1 MERTTFLEHYCT
13 SPSSE
18 GAPRELNRTGAAI
31 TYRAIDERSGDAVA
45 LTLIPIASIDPA
57 TREQFEEQARAA
69 QKVRHINIAKVFDF
83 GHEEDHFVYVS
94 ELLQGEPLASWV
106 EEHGPM
112 PADAVLR
119 VAEQIVSVL
128 STASFHKLAHCA
140 VQPSNL
146 MIVPGSTPEGGWP
159 FVKLMNFGLAGLK
172 LDKPNG
178 GHGHEES
185 FSAAPK
191 FASPEQVQHETVD
204 FRSEVYSLGAT
215 MYFMLTGAVPPTDLR
230 RQQLRVFPKALR
242 NLLGNMLR
250 HDPNQRPKDPV
261 VLTEMIRECLA
272 GIERRQALA
281 RRLGVP
287 LAGVIPRKSGAPSTP
302 LAQVLRGILVF
313 AALVLAAGVLGAF
326 LLPADINPFRH
337 RTAAKQLIG
346 VPIGVP
352 EASPSAPPQAINTA
366 PVVASQP
373 ATNAAASAVADQS
386 PSPGPE
392 QGQTSNP
399 ATNAAAPAVADQSPS
414 PGLEQGQTSNPA
426 FVAAATPPSV
436 ANPTAGPSVQNPD
449 QAQTNSMTQANA
461 VPQPSAASDS
471 TSPTKKGKAAGSISK
486 RTRTGQAFVGQR
498 DSESA
503 RGRGRWA
510 RARMV
515 GITSDGRLIFRLPS
529 GRTAI
534 VAPDSDEDQFLPRRH
549 RRPSIDRDDIFSPR
563 TVAPDYPPY
572 D

>member
-1 MERTTFLEHYCT
+1 MERTTFLEHYRT
-13 SPSSE
+13 SLGSE
-18 GAPRELNRTGAAI
+18 GGPQELNRTGAAI
-31 TYRAIDERSGDAVA
+31 TYKAIDERSRDAVS

-83 GHEEDHFVYVS
+83 GHEEDQFVYVS

-106 EEHGPM
+106 DENGAM

-128 STASFHKLAHCA
+128 STASFHKLTHCA
-140 VQPSNL
+140 IQPSNL

-159 FVKLMNFGLAGLK
+159 FVKLMNFGLAGLR
-172 LDKPNG
+172 LDTPNG
-178 GHGHEES
+178 GDGHEES

-272 GIERRQALA
+272 RIERRQALA

-287 LAGVIPRKSGAPSTP
+287 LTGVIPRKSGTPSTP

-313 AALVLAAGVLGAF
+313 AALVLAAGVLGAL

-386 PSPGPE
+386 PSPGLE

-399 ATNAAAPAVADQSPS
+399 ATNGAASAVADQSSS
-414 PGLEQGQTSNPA
+414 PGLEQGQTSNPD

-461 VPQPSAASDS
+461 APQPSAASDS
-471 TSPTKKGKAAGSISK
+471 TSPTKKGKVAGSTSK
-486 RTRTGQAFVGQR
+486 RTRTGQAFLGQR
-498 DSESA
+498 DSESP
-503 RGRGRWA
+503 RGRGRWT

-549 RRPSIDRDDIFSPR
+549 RRSFIDRGDIFSPP
-563 TVAPDYPPY
+563 TSAPDFPPY

>member
-1 MERTTFLEHYCT
+1 MERRTFLEHYRT
-13 SPSSE
+13 SLSSE

-31 TYRAIDERSGDAVA
+31 TYKAIDERSGDAVA

-83 GHEEDHFVYVS
+83 GHEEDQFVYVS

-119 VAEQIVSVL
+119 MAEQIVSVL
-128 STASFHKLAHCA
+128 STASFHKLTHCA
-140 VQPSNL
+140 IQPSNL
-146 MIVPGSTPEGGWP
+146 IIVPGSTPEGGWP

-178 GHGHEES
+178 GDGREES

-250 HDPNQRPKDPV
+250 QDPNQRPKDSV
-261 VLTEMIRECLA
+261 ALTEMIRECLA
-272 GIERRQALA
+272 RIERRQALA

-287 LAGVIPRKSGAPSTP
+287 LAGVIPRKSGTPSTP

-337 RTAAKQLIG
+337 RTAAKQVIG
-346 VPIGVP
+346 VPVGVP
-352 EASPSAPPQAINTA
+352 ETSPSAPPQAINTP

-386 PSPGPE
+386 PSP
-392 QGQTSNP
+392 S
-399 ATNAAAPAVADQSPS
+399 
-414 PGLEQGQTSNPA
+414 LEQGQTSNPD

-461 VPQPSAASDS
+461 APQPSAASDS

-503 RGRGRWA
+503 RGRGRWT

-534 VAPDSDEDQFLPRRH
+534 VAPDSDEDQFLPRG
-549 RRPSIDRDDIFSPR
+549 RRRSFIDRGDIFSPP
-563 TVAPDYPPY
+563 TSAPDYPPY

>member
-1 MERTTFLEHYCT
+1 MERTTFLGHYRI
-13 SPSSE
+13 PLSSD
-18 GAPRELNRTGAAI
+18 GAPRELGRTGAAI
-31 TYRAIDERSGDAVA
+31 TYKAIDERSGDAVA

-69 QKVRHINIAKVFDF
+69 QKVRHINIARVFDF

-128 STASFHKLAHCA
+128 STASFHKLTHCA
-140 VQPSNL
+140 IQPSNL

-215 MYFMLTGAVPPTDLR
+215 MFFMLTGAVPPTDLR

-261 VLTEMIRECLA
+261 ALTEMIRECLA
-272 GIERRQALA
+272 RIERRQALA

-302 LAQVLRGILVF
+302 LAQVFRGILVF

-337 RTAAKQLIG
+337 RTAAKPVIG

-352 EASPSAPPQAINTA
+352 EISPSAPPQAINT
-366 PVVASQP
+366 PPTVANGP
-373 ATNAAASAVADQS
+373 TTNAE
-386 PSPGPE
+386 PS
-392 QGQTSNP
+392 
-399 ATNAAAPAVADQSPS
+399 AVADQSPS
-414 PGLEQGQTSNPA
+414 PGLEQAQTSNPD

-436 ANPTAGPSVQNPD
+436 PYPTAGPSVQNPD
-449 QAQTNSMTQANA
+449 QAQTNSTTQANA
-461 VPQPSAASDS
+461 APQPAAASDS

-486 RTRTGQAFVGQR
+486 RTRTGQALLGQR
-498 DSESA
+498 DSESP
-503 RGRGRWA
+503 RGRGRWT
-510 RARMV
+510 RARMI

-549 RRPSIDRDDIFSPR
+549 RRPSIDRGDIFSPP
-563 TVAPDYPPY
+563 TSAPDFPPY

>member
-1 MERTTFLEHYCT
+1 MERTTFLEHYRT
-13 SPSSE
+13 SLSGE

-31 TYRAIDERSGDAVA
+31 TYKAIEERSGDAVA
-45 LTLIPIASIDPA
+45 LTLIPMASIDPA
-57 TREQFEEQARAA
+57 TREQFEEEARAA

-106 EEHGPM
+106 EKHGPM

-128 STASFHKLAHCA
+128 STASFHKLTHCA
-140 VQPSNL
+140 IQPSNL

-178 GHGHEES
+178 GDGHEES

-230 RQQLRVFPKALR
+230 RQQLRVFPRALR
-242 NLLGNMLR
+242 SLLGNMLR

-272 GIERRQALA
+272 RIERRQALA

-287 LAGVIPRKSGAPSTP
+287 LAGVIPRKSGTPSTP

-337 RTAAKQLIG
+337 RTAAKQVIG
-346 VPIGVP
+346 VPIGVS
-352 EASPSAPPQAINTA
+352 EASPSAPPQAINTT
-366 PVVASQP
+366 PIVASQP
-373 ATNAAASAVADQS
+373 ATNPMASAVPDQAS
-386 PSPGPE
+386 
-392 QGQTSNP
+392 
-399 ATNAAAPAVADQSPS
+399 S
-414 PGLEQGQTSNPA
+414 PGLEQGQTSNPD
-426 FVAAATPPSV
+426 FAAAVTPPSV

-461 VPQPSAASDS
+461 APQPSAASDS
-471 TSPTKKGKAAGSISK
+471 TSPSKKEKAAGSVSK
-486 RTRTGQAFVGQR
+486 RTRTGQAFLGQR

-503 RGRGRWA
+503 RGRGRWT

-549 RRPSIDRDDIFSPR
+549 RQRFIDRGDIFSPS
-563 TVAPDYPPY
+563 TSAPDYPPY

>member
-13 SPSSE
+13 SHSSE

-128 STASFHKLAHCA
+128 STSSFHKLTHCA

-172 LDKPNG
+172 LHKPNG
-178 GHGHEES
+178 GDGREES

-261 VLTEMIRECLA
+261 ALTEMIRECLA
-272 GIERRQALA
+272 RIERRQALA

-302 LAQVLRGILVF
+302 LAQVFRGILVF

-337 RTAAKQLIG
+337 RTAAKPVIG

-352 EASPSAPPQAINTA
+352 EISPSAPPQAINT
-366 PVVASQP
+366 PPIVANGP
-373 ATNAAASAVADQS
+373 TTNAE
-386 PSPGPE
+386 PS
-392 QGQTSNP
+392 
-399 ATNAAAPAVADQSPS
+399 AVADQSPS
-414 PGLEQGQTSNPA
+414 PGLEQAQTSNPD

-436 ANPTAGPSVQNPD
+436 AYPTAGPSVQNPD
-449 QAQTNSMTQANA
+449 QAQTNSTTQANA
-461 VPQPSAASDS
+461 APQPAAASDS

-486 RTRTGQAFVGQR
+486 RTRTGQALLGQR
-498 DSESA
+498 DSESP
-503 RGRGRWA
+503 RGRGRWT
-510 RARMV
+510 RARMI
-515 GITSDGRLIFRLPS
+515 GITSDGKLIFRLPS

-549 RRPSIDRDDIFSPR
+549 RRPSIDRGDIFSPP
-563 TVAPDYPPY
+563 TSAPDYSPY

>member
-1 MERTTFLEHYCT
+1 MERTTFLEHYRA
-13 SPSSE
+13 SLSSE

-31 TYRAIDERSGDAVA
+31 TYKAIDERSGDAVA

-57 TREQFEEQARAA
+57 SREQFEEQARAA

-83 GHEEDHFVYVS
+83 GHEEDQFVYVS

-128 STASFHKLAHCA
+128 STASFHKLTRCA
-140 VQPSNL
+140 IQPSNL

-159 FVKLMNFGLAGLK
+159 FVKLMNFGLVGLR
-172 LDKPNG
+172 LDTPNG
-178 GHGHEES
+178 GDGHEES

-242 NLLGNMLR
+242 NLLAHILR
-250 HDPNQRPKDPV
+250 RDPNQRPKDPV
-261 VLTEMIRECLA
+261 ALTEMIRECLA
-272 GIERRQALA
+272 RIERRQALA

-287 LAGVIPRKSGAPSTP
+287 LAGVIPQKSGTPSTP

-337 RTAAKQLIG
+337 RTAAKQMIG

-352 EASPSAPPQAINTA
+352 EASPSAPPQAVNTP
-366 PVVASQP
+366 PVVANQP
-373 ATNAAASAVADQS
+373 TTNAAASAVADQS
-386 PSPGPE
+386 PSP
-392 QGQTSNP
+392 
-399 ATNAAAPAVADQSPS
+399 A
-414 PGLEQGQTSNPA
+414 LEQGQTSNPD
-426 FVAAATPPSV
+426 FVAAATPSSV

-449 QAQTNSMTQANA
+449 QAETNSMTQANA
-461 VPQPSAASDS
+461 APQPAAASDS
-471 TSPTKKGKAAGSISK
+471 TSPIKKGKVAGSTSK

-498 DSESA
+498 DSESP
-503 RGRGRWA
+503 RRGRWA

-549 RRPSIDRDDIFSPR
+549 RRPSIDRDD
-563 TVAPDYPPY
+563 
-572 D
+572 

>member
-83 GHEEDHFVYVS
+83 GHEEDRFVYVS

-128 STASFHKLAHCA
+128 STASFHKLTHCA

-215 MYFMLTGAVPPTDLR
+215 MYFMLTGAAPPTDLR

-261 VLTEMIRECLA
+261 ALTEMIRECLA
-272 GIERRQALA
+272 RIERRQALA

-302 LAQVLRGILVF
+302 LAQVFRGILVF

-337 RTAAKQLIG
+337 RTAAKPVIG

-352 EASPSAPPQAINTA
+352 EISPSAPPQAINT
-366 PVVASQP
+366 PPIVANGP
-373 ATNAAASAVADQS
+373 TTNGE
-386 PSPGPE
+386 PS
-392 QGQTSNP
+392 
-399 ATNAAAPAVADQSPS
+399 AVADQSPS
-414 PGLEQGQTSNPA
+414 PGLEQGQTSNPD

-436 ANPTAGPSVQNPD
+436 AYPTAGPSVQNPD
-449 QAQTNSMTQANA
+449 QAQTNSTTQANA
-461 VPQPSAASDS
+461 APQPAAASDS
-471 TSPTKKGKAAGSISK
+471 TSPTKKGKPAGSISK
-486 RTRTGQAFVGQR
+486 RTRTGQALLGQR
-498 DSESA
+498 DSESP
-503 RGRGRWA
+503 RGRGRWTG
-510 RARMV
+510 ARMI

-549 RRPSIDRDDIFSPR
+549 RRPSIDRGDIFSPP
-563 TVAPDYPPY
+563 TSAPDYPPY

>member
-1 MERTTFLEHYCT
+1 MERTTFLEHYRT
-13 SPSSE
+13 SLSGE

-31 TYRAIDERSGDAVA
+31 TYKAIDERSGDAVA
-45 LTLIPIASIDPA
+45 VTLIPIASIDPA

-83 GHEEDHFVYVS
+83 GREEDDFVYVS

-128 STASFHKLAHCA
+128 STASFHKLRHCA
-140 VQPSNL
+140 IQPSNL

-178 GHGHEES
+178 GDGREES

-215 MYFMLTGAVPPTDLR
+215 MYLMLTGAVPPTDLR

-242 NLLGNMLR
+242 NLLAHMLR
-250 HDPNQRPKDPV
+250 RDPNQRPKDPV
-261 VLTEMIRECLA
+261 ALTEMIRECLA
-272 GIERRQALA
+272 RIERRQAFA

-287 LAGVIPRKSGAPSTP
+287 LAGVIPRKSGTPSTP

-337 RTAAKQLIG
+337 RTAAKQTIG

-352 EASPSAPPQAINTA
+352 ETSPSAPPQAINTT
-366 PVVASQP
+366 PIVASQP
-373 ATNAAASAVADQS
+373 ATNPTASAVPDQAS
-386 PSPGPE
+386 
-392 QGQTSNP
+392 
-399 ATNAAAPAVADQSPS
+399 S
-414 PGLEQGQTSNPA
+414 PGLEQGQTSNPD

-436 ANPTAGPSVQNPD
+436 ANPTSVPSVQNPD
-449 QAQTNSMTQANA
+449 QAQTNSTTQANA
-461 VPQPSAASDS
+461 APQPSAASDS
-471 TSPTKKGKAAGSISK
+471 TSPTKKEGKAAGSISK
-486 RTRTGQAFVGQR
+486 RTRTGQAFLGQR
-498 DSESA
+498 DSESS

-510 RARMV
+510 RARMI

-534 VAPDSDEDQFLPRRH
+534 VAPDSDEDQFLPRGH
-549 RRPSIDRDDIFSPR
+549 RRSFIDRDDIFSPP
-563 TVAPDYPPY
+563 TSAPDYPPY

>member
-1 MERTTFLEHYCT
+1 MERTTFLGHYRI
-13 SPSSE
+13 PLSSD
-18 GAPRELNRTGAAI
+18 GAPRELGRTGAAI
-31 TYRAIDERSGDAVA
+31 TYKAIDERSGDAVA

-69 QKVRHINIAKVFDF
+69 QKVRHINIARVFDF

-128 STASFHKLAHCA
+128 STASFHKLTHCA
-140 VQPSNL
+140 IQPSNL

-261 VLTEMIRECLA
+261 ALTEMIRECLA
-272 GIERRQALA
+272 RIERRQALA

-302 LAQVLRGILVF
+302 LAQVFRGILVF

-337 RTAAKQLIG
+337 RTAAKPVIG

-352 EASPSAPPQAINTA
+352 EISPSAPPQAINT
-366 PVVASQP
+366 PPTVANGP
-373 ATNAAASAVADQS
+373 TTNAAES
-386 PSPGPE
+386 
-392 QGQTSNP
+392 
-399 ATNAAAPAVADQSPS
+399 AVADQSPS
-414 PGLEQGQTSNPA
+414 PGLEQAQTSNPD

-436 ANPTAGPSVQNPD
+436 PYPTAGPSVQNPD
-449 QAQTNSMTQANA
+449 QAQTNSTTQANA
-461 VPQPSAASDS
+461 APQPAAASDS

-486 RTRTGQAFVGQR
+486 RTRTGQALLGQR
-498 DSESA
+498 DSESP
-503 RGRGRWA
+503 RGRGRWT
-510 RARMV
+510 RARMI

-549 RRPSIDRDDIFSPR
+549 RRPSIDRGDIFSPP
-563 TVAPDYPPY
+563 TSAPDFPPY

>member
-1 MERTTFLEHYCT
+1 
-13 SPSSE
+13 
-18 GAPRELNRTGAAI
+18 
-31 TYRAIDERSGDAVA
+31 
-45 LTLIPIASIDPA
+45 
-57 TREQFEEQARAA
+57 
-69 QKVRHINIAKVFDF
+69 
-83 GHEEDHFVYVS
+83 
-94 ELLQGEPLASWV
+94 
-106 EEHGPM
+106 
-112 PADAVLR
+112 
-119 VAEQIVSVL
+119 
-128 STASFHKLAHCA
+128 
-140 VQPSNL
+140 
-146 MIVPGSTPEGGWP
+146 
-159 FVKLMNFGLAGLK
+159 MNFGLAGLK

-178 GHGHEES
+178 GDGREES

-261 VLTEMIRECLA
+261 VLTEMIRECLVR
-272 GIERRQALA
+272 IERRQTLA

-287 LAGVIPRKSGAPSTP
+287 LEGVIPRKSGAPSTP
-302 LAQVLRGILVF
+302 LAQVVRGILVF

-326 LLPADINPFRH
+326 LLPADINPFRY
-337 RTAAKQLIG
+337 RTAAKQAIG

-352 EASPSAPPQAINTA
+352 ETSPSAPPQATNTT
-366 PVVASQP
+366 PIVASQP
-373 ATNAAASAVADQS
+373 TTNPMASAV
-386 PSPGPE
+386 G
-392 QGQTSNP
+392 GQAS
-399 ATNAAAPAVADQSPS
+399 S
-414 PGLEQGQTSNPA
+414 PGLEQGQTLNPD
-426 FVAAATPPSV
+426 FVAAANPPSV

-449 QAQTNSMTQANA
+449 QAQTNSTTQASA
-461 VPQPSAASDS
+461 ARQPSAASDS

-486 RTRTGQAFVGQR
+486 RTRTGQALFGQR
-498 DSESA
+498 DSESP

-510 RARMV
+510 RARMI

-534 VAPDSDEDQFLPRRH
+534 VAPDSDEDQFLPRGH
-549 RRPSIDRDDIFSPR
+549 RRSFIDRGDIFSPP
-563 TVAPDYPPY
+563 TSAPDYPPY

>member
-128 STASFHKLAHCA
+128 STASFHKLTHCA

-261 VLTEMIRECLA
+261 ALTEMIRECLVR
-272 GIERRQALA
+272 IERRQALA

-302 LAQVLRGILVF
+302 LAQVFRGILVF

-337 RTAAKQLIG
+337 RTAAKPVIG

-352 EASPSAPPQAINTA
+352 EISPSAPPQAINT
-366 PVVASQP
+366 PPIVANGP
-373 ATNAAASAVADQS
+373 TTNAE
-386 PSPGPE
+386 PS
-392 QGQTSNP
+392 
-399 ATNAAAPAVADQSPS
+399 AVADQSPS
-414 PGLEQGQTSNPA
+414 PGLEQAQTSNPD

-436 ANPTAGPSVQNPD
+436 AYPTAGPSVQNPD
-449 QAQTNSMTQANA
+449 QAQTNSTTQANA
-461 VPQPSAASDS
+461 APQPAAASDS

-486 RTRTGQAFVGQR
+486 RTRTGQALLGQR
-498 DSESA
+498 DSESP
-503 RGRGRWA
+503 RGRGRWT

-549 RRPSIDRDDIFSPR
+549 RRPSIDRGDIFSPP
-563 TVAPDYPPY
+563 TSAPDYSPY

>member
-57 TREQFEEQARAA
+57 TRDQFEEQARAA

-128 STASFHKLAHCA
+128 STASFHKLTHCA

-172 LDKPNG
+172 LHKPNG
-178 GHGHEES
+178 GDGREES

-261 VLTEMIRECLA
+261 ALTEMIRECLA
-272 GIERRQALA
+272 RTERRQALA

-302 LAQVLRGILVF
+302 LAQVFLGILVF

-337 RTAAKQLIG
+337 RTAAKPVIG

-352 EASPSAPPQAINTA
+352 EISPSAPPQAINT
-366 PVVASQP
+366 PPIVANGP
-373 ATNAAASAVADQS
+373 TTNAE
-386 PSPGPE
+386 PS
-392 QGQTSNP
+392 
-399 ATNAAAPAVADQSPS
+399 AVADQSPS
-414 PGLEQGQTSNPA
+414 PGLEQGQTSNPD

-436 ANPTAGPSVQNPD
+436 AYPTAGPSVQNPD
-449 QAQTNSMTQANA
+449 QAQTNSTTQANA
-461 VPQPSAASDS
+461 APQPAAASDS

-486 RTRTGQAFVGQR
+486 RTRTGQALLGQR
-498 DSESA
+498 DSESP
-503 RGRGRWA
+503 RGRGRWT
-510 RARMV
+510 RARMI

-549 RRPSIDRDDIFSPR
+549 RRPSIDRGDIFSPP
-563 TVAPDYPPY
+563 TSAPDYPPY

>member
-128 STASFHKLAHCA
+128 STASFHKLTHCA

-261 VLTEMIRECLA
+261 ALTEMIRECLA
-272 GIERRQALA
+272 RIERRQALA

-302 LAQVLRGILVF
+302 LAQVFRGILVF
-313 AALVLAAGVLGAF
+313 AALVLAAGVLGAI

-337 RTAAKQLIG
+337 RTAAKPVIG

-352 EASPSAPPQAINTA
+352 EISPSAPPQAINT
-366 PVVASQP
+366 PPIVANGP
-373 ATNAAASAVADQS
+373 TTNAE
-386 PSPGPE
+386 PS
-392 QGQTSNP
+392 
-399 ATNAAAPAVADQSPS
+399 AVADQSPS
-414 PGLEQGQTSNPA
+414 PGLEQGQTSNPD

-436 ANPTAGPSVQNPD
+436 AYPTAGPSVQNPD
-449 QAQTNSMTQANA
+449 QAQTNSTTQANA
-461 VPQPSAASDS
+461 APQPAAASDS

-486 RTRTGQAFVGQR
+486 RTRTGQALLGQR
-498 DSESA
+498 DSESP
-503 RGRGRWA
+503 RGRGRWTG
-510 RARMV
+510 ARMI

-549 RRPSIDRDDIFSPR
+549 RRPSIDRGDIFSPP
-563 TVAPDYPPY
+563 TSAPDYPPY

>member
-1 MERTTFLEHYCT
+1 MERTTFLEHYCI
-13 SPSSE
+13 SLSSE
-18 GAPRELNRTGAAI
+18 GAPQELNRTGAAI
-31 TYRAIDERSGDAVA
+31 TYKAIDERSGDAVA
-45 LTLIPIASIDPA
+45 LTLIPIASINPA
-57 TREQFEEQARAA
+57 TREQLEERARAA
-69 QKVRHINIAKVFDF
+69 QKVRHINVARVFDF

-128 STASFHKLAHCA
+128 STASFHKLTHCA
-140 VQPSNL
+140 IQPSNL

-159 FVKLMNFGLAGLK
+159 FVKLMNFGLAGLR
-172 LDKPNG
+172 LDTPNG
-178 GHGHEES
+178 GDGHEES

-242 NLLGNMLR
+242 NLLAHMLR
-250 HDPNQRPKDPV
+250 RDPNQRPKDPV
-261 VLTEMIRECLA
+261 ALTEMIRECLA
-272 GIERRQALA
+272 RIERRQALA

-287 LAGVIPRKSGAPSTP
+287 LAGVIPRKSGTPSTP

-337 RTAAKQLIG
+337 RTAAKQVIG

-352 EASPSAPPQAINTA
+352 EASPSAPPQATNTP
-366 PVVASQP
+366 PVVADQ
-373 ATNAAASAVADQS
+373 ATTNAAASAVADQS
-386 PSPGPE
+386 PSP
-392 QGQTSNP
+392 
-399 ATNAAAPAVADQSPS
+399 A
-414 PGLEQGQTSNPA
+414 LEQGQTSNPD
-426 FVAAATPPSV
+426 FVAAATPSSV

-449 QAQTNSMTQANA
+449 QAETNSMTQANA

-471 TSPTKKGKAAGSISK
+471 TSPTKKGKAGGSISK
-486 RTRTGQAFVGQR
+486 PTRTGEAFVGQR
-498 DSESA
+498 DSESP

>member
-1 MERTTFLEHYCT
+1 MERTTFLEHYCI
-13 SPSSE
+13 SLSSE
-18 GAPRELNRTGAAI
+18 GAPRELGRTGAAI
-31 TYRAIDERSGDAVA
+31 TYKAIDERSGDTVA

-57 TREQFEEQARAA
+57 TREQFEEQARAV
-69 QKVRHINIAKVFDF
+69 QKLRHINVARVFDF
-83 GHEEDHFVYVS
+83 GHEEDQFVYVS
-94 ELLQGEPLASWV
+94 EFLQGEPLASWV

-128 STASFHKLAHCA
+128 STASFHKLTHCA
-140 VQPSNL
+140 IQPSNL

-172 LDKPNG
+172 FDKPNG
-178 GHGHEES
+178 GDGREES
-185 FSAAPK
+185 FFAAPK

-261 VLTEMIRECLA
+261 ALTEMIRECLA
-272 GIERRQALA
+272 GVERRQALA

-287 LAGVIPRKSGAPSTP
+287 LAGVIPRKSRVPSTP

-386 PSPGPE
+386 PSPG
-392 QGQTSNP
+392 
-399 ATNAAAPAVADQSPS
+399 
-414 PGLEQGQTSNPA
+414 LEQGQTSNPD

-436 ANPTAGPSVQNPD
+436 AYPTAGPSMQNPD

-471 TSPTKKGKAAGSISK
+471 TSPIKKGKAAGSISK

>member
-31 TYRAIDERSGDAVA
+31 TYKAIDERSGDAVA

-119 VAEQIVSVL
+119 MAEQIVSVL
-128 STASFHKLAHCA
+128 STASFHKLTHCA
-140 VQPSNL
+140 IQPSNL

-178 GHGHEES
+178 GDGREES
-185 FSAAPK
+185 FSAARK

-261 VLTEMIRECLA
+261 VLTEMIRECLVR
-272 GIERRQALA
+272 IERRQALA

-287 LAGVIPRKSGAPSTP
+287 LVGVIPRKSRTPSTP
-302 LAQVLRGILVF
+302 LAQVFRGILVF

-337 RTAAKQLIG
+337 RTAAKQVIG

-352 EASPSAPPQAINTA
+352 EASPSAPPQAINTT
-366 PVVASQP
+366 PIVASQP
-373 ATNAAASAVADQS
+373 ATNAAASAV
-386 PSPGPE
+386 PE
-392 QGQTSNP
+392 
-399 ATNAAAPAVADQSPS
+399 QSPS
-414 PGLEQGQTSNPA
+414 PGLEQGQTSNPD

-436 ANPTAGPSVQNPD
+436 AYPTAGPSVQNPD

-471 TSPTKKGKAAGSISK
+471 TSPIKKGKAAGSISK
-486 RTRTGQAFVGQR
+486 RTRTGQALLGQR
-498 DSESA
+498 DSESP
-503 RGRGRWA
+503 RGRGRWTG
-510 RARMV
+510 ARMI

-563 TVAPDYPPY
+563 TVAPDYPP
-572 D
+572 DD

>member
-13 SPSSE
+13 SHSSE

-128 STASFHKLAHCA
+128 STASFHKLTHCA

-261 VLTEMIRECLA
+261 ALTEMIRECLA
-272 GIERRQALA
+272 RIERRQALA

-302 LAQVLRGILVF
+302 LAQVFRGILVF

-337 RTAAKQLIG
+337 RTAAKPVIG

-352 EASPSAPPQAINTA
+352 EISPSAPPQAINT
-366 PVVASQP
+366 PPIVANGP
-373 ATNAAASAVADQS
+373 TTNAE
-386 PSPGPE
+386 PS
-392 QGQTSNP
+392 
-399 ATNAAAPAVADQSPS
+399 AVADQSPS
-414 PGLEQGQTSNPA
+414 PGLEQAQTSNPD

-436 ANPTAGPSVQNPD
+436 AYPTAGPSVQNPD
-449 QAQTNSMTQANA
+449 QAQTNSTTQANA
-461 VPQPSAASDS
+461 APQPAAASDS

-486 RTRTGQAFVGQR
+486 RTRTGQALLGQR
-498 DSESA
+498 DSESP
-503 RGRGRWA
+503 RGRGRWT
-510 RARMV
+510 RARMI
-515 GITSDGRLIFRLPS
+515 GITSDGKLIFRLPS

-549 RRPSIDRDDIFSPR
+549 RRPSIDRGDIFSPP
-563 TVAPDYPPY
+563 TSAPDYSPY

>member
-1 MERTTFLEHYCT
+1 MERTTFLEHYRA
-13 SPSSE
+13 SLSSE
-18 GAPRELNRTGAAI
+18 GAPRELNRTGTAI
-31 TYRAIDERSGDAVA
+31 TYKAIDERSGDAVA

-57 TREQFEEQARAA
+57 SRELFEEQARAA

-106 EEHGPM
+106 GEHGPM

-128 STASFHKLAHCA
+128 STASFHKLTHCA
-140 VQPSNL
+140 IQPSNL

-178 GHGHEES
+178 SDGREES
-185 FSAAPK
+185 FSAARK

-215 MYFMLTGAVPPTDLR
+215 MYFMLTGAGPPTDLR

-272 GIERRQALA
+272 GVERRQALA

-399 ATNAAAPAVADQSPS
+399 ATNAAASAVAGQASS
-414 PGLEQGQTSNPA
+414 PGLEQGQTSNPD

-436 ANPTAGPSVQNPD
+436 AYPTAGPSVQNPD

-486 RTRTGQAFVGQR
+486 RTRTGQAFLGQR

-503 RGRGRWA
+503 RGRGRWT

-534 VAPDSDEDQFLPRRH
+534 VAPDSDEDQFLPRGH
-549 RRPSIDRDDIFSPR
+549 RRSFIDRGDIFSPP
-563 TVAPDYPPY
+563 TSSPDYPPY

>member
-13 SPSSE
+13 SLSSE

-31 TYRAIDERSGDAVA
+31 TYKAIDERSGDAVA

-57 TREQFEEQARAA
+57 TREQFEAQARAA

-128 STASFHKLAHCA
+128 STASFHKLTHCA
-140 VQPSNL
+140 IQPSNL

-261 VLTEMIRECLA
+261 ALTEMIRECLA
-272 GIERRQALA
+272 RIERRQALA

-302 LAQVLRGILVF
+302 LAQVFRGILVF

-414 PGLEQGQTSNPA
+414 PGLEHGQTSNPD

-436 ANPTAGPSVQNPD
+436 AYPTAGPSVQNPD

-461 VPQPSAASDS
+461 APQPSAASDS

-503 RGRGRWA
+503 RGRGRWT
-510 RARMV
+510 RARMI

>member
-45 LTLIPIASIDPA
+45 LTLVPIASIDPA

-128 STASFHKLAHCA
+128 STASFHKLTHCA

-261 VLTEMIRECLA
+261 ALTEMIRECLA
-272 GIERRQALA
+272 RIERRQALA

-302 LAQVLRGILVF
+302 LAQVFRGILVF

-337 RTAAKQLIG
+337 RTAAKPVIG

-352 EASPSAPPQAINTA
+352 EISPSAPPQAINT
-366 PVVASQP
+366 PPIVANGP
-373 ATNAAASAVADQS
+373 TTNAE
-386 PSPGPE
+386 PS
-392 QGQTSNP
+392 
-399 ATNAAAPAVADQSPS
+399 AVADQSPS
-414 PGLEQGQTSNPA
+414 PGLEQAQTSNPD

-436 ANPTAGPSVQNPD
+436 AYPTAGPSVQNPD
-449 QAQTNSMTQANA
+449 QAQTNSTTQANA
-461 VPQPSAASDS
+461 APQPAAASDS

-498 DSESA
+498 DSESP

-534 VAPDSDEDQFLPRRH
+534 VAPDSDEDQFLPRRQ

>member
-1 MERTTFLEHYCT
+1 MERTTFLEHYRT
-13 SPSSE
+13 SLSGE
-18 GAPRELNRTGAAI
+18 DPRELNRTGAAI
-31 TYRAIDERSGDAVA
+31 TYKAIDERSGDAVA
-45 LTLIPIASIDPA
+45 VTLIPIASIDPA

-83 GHEEDHFVYVS
+83 GREEDDFVYVS

-128 STASFHKLAHCA
+128 STASFHKLRHCA
-140 VQPSNL
+140 IQPSNL

-178 GHGHEES
+178 GDGREES

-215 MYFMLTGAVPPTDLR
+215 MYLMLTGAVPPTDLR

-242 NLLGNMLR
+242 NLLAHMLR
-250 HDPNQRPKDPV
+250 RDPNQRPKDPV
-261 VLTEMIRECLA
+261 ALTEMIRECLA
-272 GIERRQALA
+272 RIERRQAFA

-287 LAGVIPRKSGAPSTP
+287 LAGVIPRKSGTPSTP

-337 RTAAKQLIG
+337 RTAAKQTIG

-352 EASPSAPPQAINTA
+352 ETSPSAPPQAINTT
-366 PVVASQP
+366 PIVASEP
-373 ATNAAASAVADQS
+373 ATNPTASAVPDQAS
-386 PSPGPE
+386 
-392 QGQTSNP
+392 
-399 ATNAAAPAVADQSPS
+399 S
-414 PGLEQGQTSNPA
+414 PGLEQGQTSNPD
-426 FVAAATPPSV
+426 FAAAVTPPSV
-436 ANPTAGPSVQNPD
+436 ANPTSVPSVQNPD
-449 QAQTNSMTQANA
+449 QAQTNSTTQANA
-461 VPQPSAASDS
+461 APQPSAASDS
-471 TSPTKKGKAAGSISK
+471 TSPTKKEGKAAGSISK
-486 RTRTGQAFVGQR
+486 RTRTGQAFLGQR
-498 DSESA
+498 DSESS

-510 RARMV
+510 RARMI

-534 VAPDSDEDQFLPRRH
+534 VAPDSDEDQFLPRGH
-549 RRPSIDRDDIFSPR
+549 RRSFIDRDDIFSPP
-563 TVAPDYPPY
+563 TSAPDYPPY

>member
-1 MERTTFLEHYCT
+1 MERRTFLEHYRT
-13 SPSSE
+13 SLSSE
-18 GAPRELNRTGAAI
+18 GAPPELNRTGAAI
-31 TYRAIDERSGDAVA
+31 TYKAIDERSGDAVG

-69 QKVRHINIAKVFDF
+69 QKVRHINIARVFDF
-83 GHEEDHFVYVS
+83 GHEEDQFVYVT
-94 ELLQGEPLASWV
+94 ELLQGETLASWV

-119 VAEQIVSVL
+119 MAEQIVSVL
-128 STASFHKLAHCA
+128 STASFHKLTHCA
-140 VQPSNL
+140 IQPSNL

-178 GHGHEES
+178 SDGREES
-185 FSAAPK
+185 FSAARK

-215 MYFMLTGAVPPTDLR
+215 MYFMLTGAGPPTDLR

-261 VLTEMIRECLA
+261 VLTEMIRECLVR
-272 GIERRQALA
+272 IERRQAFA

-287 LAGVIPRKSGAPSTP
+287 LAGVIPRKSTAPSTP
-302 LAQVLRGILVF
+302 LAQVFRGILVF
-313 AALVLAAGVLGAF
+313 AALVLAAGVFGAF

-337 RTAAKQLIG
+337 RTATKQVIG

-352 EASPSAPPQAINTA
+352 EASPSAPPQAINTT
-366 PVVASQP
+366 PIVASQP
-373 ATNAAASAVADQS
+373 ATNPTASAVPDQASS
-386 PSPGPE
+386 PPLD
-392 QGQTSNP
+392 QGQTSNQ
-399 ATNAAAPAVADQSPS
+399 D
-414 PGLEQGQTSNPA
+414 

-461 VPQPSAASDS
+461 AAQPSAASDS

-503 RGRGRWA
+503 RGRGRWT
-510 RARMV
+510 RARMI

-534 VAPDSDEDQFLPRRH
+534 VAPDSDEDQFLPRGH
-549 RRPSIDRDDIFSPR
+549 RRSFIDRGDMFSPP
-563 TVAPDYPPY
+563 TSAPDYPPY

>member
-1 MERTTFLEHYCT
+1 MERRTFLEHYRT
-13 SPSSE
+13 SLSSE

-31 TYRAIDERSGDAVA
+31 TYKAIDERSGDAVA

-83 GHEEDHFVYVS
+83 GHEEDQFVYVS

-119 VAEQIVSVL
+119 MAEQIVSVL
-128 STASFHKLAHCA
+128 STASFHKLTHCA
-140 VQPSNL
+140 IQPSNL
-146 MIVPGSTPEGGWP
+146 IIVPGSTPEGGWP

-178 GHGHEES
+178 GDGREES

-250 HDPNQRPKDPV
+250 QDPNQRPKDSV
-261 VLTEMIRECLA
+261 ALTEMIRECLA
-272 GIERRQALA
+272 RIERRQALA

-287 LAGVIPRKSGAPSTP
+287 LAGVIPRKSGTPSTP

-337 RTAAKQLIG
+337 RTAAKQVIG
-346 VPIGVP
+346 VPVGVP
-352 EASPSAPPQAINTA
+352 ETSPSAPPQAMNTP

-386 PSPGPE
+386 PSP
-392 QGQTSNP
+392 S
-399 ATNAAAPAVADQSPS
+399 
-414 PGLEQGQTSNPA
+414 LEQGQTSNPD

-461 VPQPSAASDS
+461 APQPSAASDS

-503 RGRGRWA
+503 RGRGRWT

-534 VAPDSDEDQFLPRRH
+534 VAPDSDEDQFLPRG
-549 RRPSIDRDDIFSPR
+549 RRRSFIDRGDIFSPP
-563 TVAPDYPPY
+563 TSSPDYPPY

>member
-1 MERTTFLEHYCT
+1 MERTTFLEHYCI
-13 SPSSE
+13 SLSSE

-31 TYRAIDERSGDAVA
+31 TYKAIDERSGDAVA

-94 ELLQGEPLASWV
+94 EFLQGGPLASWV
-106 EEHGPM
+106 EENGAM

-128 STASFHKLAHCA
+128 STASFHKLTRCA
-140 VQPSNL
+140 IQPSNL

-172 LDKPNG
+172 LHKPNG
-178 GHGHEES
+178 GDGREES
-185 FSAAPK
+185 FSTAPK

-215 MYFMLTGAVPPTDLR
+215 MYFMLTGAAPPTDLR

-261 VLTEMIRECLA
+261 VLTEMIRECLVR
-272 GIERRQALA
+272 IERRQALA

-287 LAGVIPRKSGAPSTP
+287 LAGVIPRKSRTPSTP
-302 LAQVLRGILVF
+302 LAQVFRGILVF

-337 RTAAKQLIG
+337 RTAAKQVIG

-352 EASPSAPPQAINTA
+352 EASPSAPPQAINTT
-366 PVVASQP
+366 PIVASQP
-373 ATNAAASAVADQS
+373 ATNPMASAVPDQAS
-386 PSPGPE
+386 
-392 QGQTSNP
+392 
-399 ATNAAAPAVADQSPS
+399 S
-414 PGLEQGQTSNPA
+414 PGLEQRQTSNPD
-426 FVAAATPPSV
+426 FVAAATPSSV

-461 VPQPSAASDS
+461 TPQPSAASDS

-486 RTRTGQAFVGQR
+486 RTRTGQALLGQR
-498 DSESA
+498 DSESP

-510 RARMV
+510 RARMI

-534 VAPDSDEDQFLPRRH
+534 VAPDSDEDQFLPRGH
-549 RRPSIDRDDIFSPR
+549 RRSFIDRGDIFSPP
-563 TVAPDYPPY
+563 TSAPDYPPY